1 MLDTINYRG
10 PDESSEY
17 HFEGYHVGMCRLSI
31 NDPAQG
37 HQPLFNND
45 KSVVL
50 MYNGEIYNSPSLR
63 EKLQRQGYIF
73 RTRSDGEVICHLYD
87 EYGENLF
94 KHLDGMFAV
103 ALWDKSRRCL
113 LLARDY
119 AGEKPLYYSE
129 IDAGDG
135 VVFGSELKA
144 IRTFDGIDL
153 TLNRQALWDFP
164 TFLWIPEPE
173 TVYTNIRAVPAGHC
187 LKFDAA
193 GKSLLPYRPLL
204 SDALLDTSGDEEV
217 ISTTRRVV
225 SEAVRSR
232 LLSDVPIGS
241 FLSGGLDSSIVA
253 TLATRELGSIDTFSV
268 GFERLADP
276 YHGVSDE
283 SEAAASYAATLGSRH
298 HAIHVTAKLFRDDLD
313 HFCRHGDQPFAV
325 SSGLGIL
332 AVARAAREAGIK
344 VILSGDCA
352 DECFGGYSWYA
363 HLPLAYVSRDNRFD
377 DQVISYQNFGMRD
390 TERLEVLAGYS
401 AQQRAW
407 AWHYYAHENEKAGL
421 YAREWR
427 EGLKSSL
434 LHLEAFNP
442 ASQWDPEGYVANDRA
457 LYMPNEM
464 LRKLDRMTMA
474 HSVEGR
480 VPFAAPTVLALAEKL
495 KYSQMVR
502 GHTLKWALREAF
514 SDVLPDSIVERP
526 KHGFNVPID
535 HWLKGEWRDLVDEA
549 FAPDSALW
557 THGLVDAQSGVT
569 ATRLLKDPQ
578 RLNGHTIFSFIVLNR
593 WLELSK

>member
-1 MLDTINYRG
+1 MLEQLKHRG
-10 PDESSEY
+10 PDGVSEY
-17 HFEGYHVGMCRLSI
+17 SNDCYKVGMCRLAI
-31 NDPAQG
+31 NG
-37 HQPLFNND
+37 VRLGEQPLFNQD
-45 KSVVL
+45 KTVVL

-63 EKLQRQGYIF
+63 ERLKRKGYFF
-73 RTRSDGEVICHLYD
+73 RTDSDGEVICHLYD
-87 EYGENLF
+87 EYGDALF
-94 KHLDGMFAV
+94 QHLDGMFAI
-103 ALWDKSRRCL
+103 ALWDAPRRRL
-113 LLARDY
+113 LLARDPL
-119 AGEKPLYYSE
+119 GEKPLYYSE
-129 IDAGDG
+129 IDFGAGL
-135 VVFGSELKA
+135 VFGSELKA
-144 IRTFDGIDL
+144 IRSFTGVDF

-173 TVYTNIRAVPAGHC
+173 TVHTNIKAVPAGHY
-187 LKFDAA
+187 LEISPTVKALSRYQKLA
-193 GKSLLPYRPLL
+193 SLTELGIE
-204 SDALLDTSGDEEV
+204 SDHDLVSA
-217 ISTTRRVV
+217 TRQVV
-225 SEAVRSR
+225 TEAVTSR
-232 LLSDVPIGS
+232 LLSEMPIGS

-253 TLATRELGSIDTFSV
+253 TLATREIGTIDTFSV
-268 GFERLADP
+268 GFERLSDP
-276 YHGVSDE
+276 YHGISDE

-298 HAIHVTAKLFRDDLD
+298 HAIHVTAKLFRDELD

-344 VILSGDCA
+344 VMLSGDCA

-363 HLPLAYVSRDNRFD
+363 HLPLAHVSRVNRFD
-377 DQVISYQNFGMRD
+377 DQAISYQNFGMSEN
-390 TERLEVLAGYS
+390 ERLAVLAGYS

-427 EGLKSSL
+427 EGLKSSIR
-434 LHLEAFNP
+434 HFEAFNP
-442 ASQWDPEGYVANDRA
+442 ASQWDPEVYVASDRA
-457 LYMPNEM
+457 FYMPNEM

-514 SDVLPDSIVERP
+514 SDVLPNSIVERP

-549 FAPDSALW
+549 FAPSSALW
-557 THGLVDAQSGVT
+557 AHGLVDKNSGVT
-569 ATRLLKDPQ
+569 AAHLLDDPR